1 MRSRHRDWPF
11 TSSPYTYSLSL
22 SLLLK
27 DLLVEVAKLAESG
40 RFDHLLIESTGISE
54 PLPVAETFTFDLDDE
69 SFNPSAAAAS
79 GSGAA
84 VSGAASGAVV
94 PRPLMGVARLA
105 SMVTVVDGVNFLK
118 DLCERGDLTLDEIGA
133 GLGSFAMQQ
142 HGDDPK
148 GAQGTQGA
156 EEGEGDERPLA
167 NLLMEQVT
175 RGAALSRSLACRQ
188 AQPLPATHASSFLSF
203 FLFFF

>member
-1 MRSRHRDWPF
+1 MGSS
-11 TSSPYTYSLSL
+11 TSEGSVT
-22 SLLLK
+22 SLLEDARIGNPNREFCRTGL
-27 DLLVEVAKLAESG
+27 G
-40 RFDHLLIESTGISE
+40 RFGLGG
-54 PLPVAETFTFDLDDE
+54 
-69 SFNPSAAAAS
+69 S
-79 GSGAA
+79 GGAA

-148 GAQGTQGA
+148 GAQGA

-175 RGAALSRSLACRQ
+175 GGAALWAALVWSLACRQ